1 VRGALVVAAGTA
13 ALSLAGPFALRPFAD
28 VAGAAGDVGVAFV
41 LDFGGTPANL
51 VVGCVSVPSSD
62 NRYDALAAFTQSHG
76 LTAPT
81 YAASGLLCSINGT
94 PASGCGLTV
103 SGGYIYWSYFTGGK
117 HGWTYAST
125 GAFGTVTAGDVEG
138 WRFQDPGTGLP
149 NDPRPRSRPHYAAIC
164 PPAKT
169 TATKPAQS
177 AHGGAAAGGGTAV
190 AAAASARTQSGGP
203 FTTARS
209 KGGGV
214 GSSASTTTTSSTY
227 APDKSASSNPSDSS
241 ASPPE
246 VSIPP
251 DPEVGITTATRHVN
265 PGSGPDPMIIGGLVV
280 AGLAIAA
287 YARWRRRPRMP

>member
-1 VRGALVVAAGTA
+1 
-13 ALSLAGPFALRPFAD
+13 
-28 VAGAAGDVGVAFV
+28 
-41 LDFGGTPANL
+41 
-51 VVGCVSVPSSD
+51 VPSSD